1 VRLALTFESNA
12 GSTVPRATSSSIV
25 LVPEVA
31 MSSQVRS
38 RWVSLP
44 LLIAVLLVT
53 SAGLFA
59 VGVAVEHRADRDV
72 HSVVEP
78 AGPDEHGES
87 GEEPGAES
95 AEDGGEEVHAA
106 ESGEEAHARGAAE
119 SERLLGVPADSPGT
133 VVIVVVGSVLLAVVV
148 ARYPRPM
155 VVATVAVLAAGAT
168 VFDVAEVAHQV
179 AGDQTAVAV
188 LAALVAV
195 LHLAVVIAAI
205 ALLHR
210 VRGVRSEHGEQ
221 LPTGG
226 LA

>member
-1 VRLALTFESNA
+1 LLSTRQIGLNSRLTVVRLALTFESNA

-72 HSVVEP
+72 DSVVEP

-95 AEDGGEEVHAA
+95 AEDGGEGGRQA
-106 ESGEEAHARGAAE
+106 ERRGGTGRAGKRRG
-119 SERLLGVPADSPGT
+119 SPPAGGRR
-133 VVIVVVGSVLLAVVV
+133 VRA
-148 ARYPRPM
+148 
-155 VVATVAVLAAGAT
+155 AAG
-168 VFDVAEVAHQV
+168 
-179 AGDQTAVAV
+179 
-188 LAALVAV
+188 
-195 LHLAVVIAAI
+195 
-205 ALLHR
+205 R
-210 VRGVRSEHGEQ
+210 
-221 LPTGG
+221 PGG
-226 LA
+226 LAGHGSDRGGGLGVAGRRGSPLSTADGGGDRCCARRRCDGLRCRGGGASGGRRSAQGGD